1 MSDLIQA
8 TSRTVKTMADGTLR
22 LTVDISP
29 IHAQNA
35 FTLFGM
41 PDAPVVL
48 ARLTQEAAQTQAQ
61 NETIEEDKPKGG
73 FLSQWLAKRCKEK
86 SFWEFLDNYH
96 EAKDWHGGVECEAD
110 AESVSKE
117 LLGITS
123 KTEIDNDKD
132 VEGSFHKLIRLPYA
146 SWLAGKR

>member
-29 IHAQNA
+29 IHAQDA

-48 ARLTQEAAQTQAQ
+48 ARLTQEAATVHAQ
-61 NETIEEDKPKGG
+61 KETIDDKPKGG
-73 FLSQWLAKRCKEK
+73 LLSQWVALRCKEK
-86 SFWEFLDNYH
+86 EFWDFVS
-96 EAKDWHGGVECEAD
+96 AKGYGLVDSEQNCDKILKRWI
-110 AESVSKE
+110 
-117 LLGITS
+117 GIDS
-123 KTEIDNDKD
+123 KTELDNDSQA
-132 VEGSFHKLIRLPYA
+132 EARFHNMIRLPYA
-146 SWLAGKR
+146 KWLAGARGGKQ

>member
-61 NETIEEDKPKGG
+61 NETIEADKPKGG
-73 FLSQWLAKRCKEK
+73 FLSQWLAMRCNEPQ
-86 SFWEFLDNYH
+86 FWEFVQ
-96 EAKDWHGGVECEAD
+96 AKSYSPKTINSYESCD
-110 AESVSKE
+110 AEVKLYLQIE
-117 LLGITS
+117 S
-123 KTEIDNDKD
+123 KTEIDNDTDALKR
-132 VEGSFHKLIRLPYA
+132 FHELVRLPYA